1 MNSQRK
7 MVMQRIFNPSQYRSS
22 GLTTLTKENFARVM
36 TESLNK
42 ALNPDES
49 PVKEKHV
56 RKLLIGSF
64 QAESGAFFWSYLPVI
79 RLKENQIVCWKFCH
93 VLHKML
99 RDGHRQ
105 VVANSYERQHIL
117 LDCGNMWR
125 HVEDGYG
132 QLIHRYCVLLYD
144 RIRFLNVN
152 PRFPNDLKITDQQLE
167 EISENDMNVL
177 FMLCC
182 DMFDNLENIVKLQEL
197 VLAKVEIKKYN
208 SMTSVGQCHLSPLV
222 AFIQDSSLLYDYTV
236 KILFKLHS
244 NLNPEDLEGLCK
256 RFHGL
261 HKKLKSFYINASN
274 LQYFKTLIQ
283 IPHLSETPPNFRIAS
298 DLQQHVAPR
307 VVMIANP
314 ELDNYDSHQGDQP
327 LVNLDDVMEGLDSNS
342 SQSIPYVS
350 STNEDSIDTPHAS
363 QTPNLENQIYSEKVA
378 ALLQEQEQIE
388 EKLTALEEDNISI
401 RRELASERAS
411 HENTR
416 TKLTNDLESI
426 KEEHANAM
434 KLRDEE
440 FKKMKEQ
447 MTNLTFELRTSK
459 NSIDKVKDELERA
472 EHDKDISQDAM
483 KKLVK
488 ELSNLKTER
497 ETLMQQTNL
506 VIPSQDTTNNEA
518 NERIIRELR
527 KKIDDLA
534 MELKEKT
541 SQQQNWERER
551 ELLVMSKEQLER
563 QLDSSQEDMLMA
575 EMNETDKIIK
585 EATKRIEELSE
596 KSRKL
601 ETGIKLQVNEK
612 ISEVCSNLM
621 KAVRNLIVQSRLL
634 QREVVGGDEKMNS
647 AEFYKRNSAWTEGL
661 ISAANVVAMA
671 ARSLVDSADRAM
683 SGQAKFSELAAA
695 AHEIAAATTQLVV
708 ASRVKANKD
717 SEKLKILTGVAKQ
730 VNQCTSQ
737 VVDTARVCAE
747 LIEQEID
754 KIDIS
759 SLSLHQT
766 KKLEME
772 TQVRLLE
779 LEDKL
784 SKERIKLGLL
794 RRQHYEREDA
804 QTVSGT

>member
-1 MNSQRK
+1 
-7 MVMQRIFNPSQYRSS
+7 MQRIFNPSQYRSS
-22 GLTTLTKENFARVM
+22 GMTTLTKENFTRVM

-42 ALNPDES
+42 ALSPDES

-105 VVANSYERQHIL
+105 VVANSHERQHIL

-197 VLAKVEIKKYN
+197 VLAKVEHKKYN
-208 SMTSVGQCHLSPLV
+208 SMTSVGQCHLAPLV
-222 AFIQDSSLLYDYTV
+222 AFIQDSSLFYDYAV
-236 KILFKLHS
+236 KILFKLHN
-244 NLNPEDLEGLCK
+244 NLNPDDLEGLCK

-283 IPHLSETPPNFRIAS
+283 IPHLSEVPPNFRVAS

-314 ELDNYDSHQGDQP
+314 ELDQYDSHPEGSQP
-327 LVNLDDVMEGLDSNS
+327 LVNLDDASMDAFDSNS
-342 SQSIPYVS
+342 SQSIPFVS
-350 STNEDSIDTPHAS
+350 STIEDPAETSIS
-363 QTPNLENQIYSEKVA
+363 QSSNTENQIYLDKIAS
-378 ALLQEQEQIE
+378 LLQEHEQIE
-388 EKLTALEEDNISI
+388 EKLRALEEENITI
-401 RRELASERAS
+401 RRELASERID
-411 HENTR
+411 HKNTR
-416 TKLTNDLESI
+416 SKLTNQIKSI
-426 KEEHANAM
+426 KEDHANALE
-434 KLRDEE
+434 LRDEE
-440 FKKMKEQ
+440 VKKLKEQ

-459 NSIDKVKDELERA
+459 NSIDKIKDELKRA

-488 ELSNLKTER
+488 DLSCLKTER
-497 ETLMQQTNL
+497 ETLLKQAKP
-506 VIPSQDTTNNEA
+506 VIAKSQDTANIEA
-518 NERIIRELR
+518 NERMIKELQ
-527 KKIDDLA
+527 KKIDDLNI
-534 MELKEKT
+534 ELREKNI
-541 SQQQNWERER
+541 QQQNWEKER
-551 ELLVMSKEQLER
+551 ELLLSSKDRLEKL
-563 QLDSSQEDMLMA
+563 LDSTQEDTLMA

-596 KSRKL
+596 KSRKF
-601 ETGIKLQVNEK
+601 ESGIKLQVNEK

-621 KAVRNLIVQSRLL
+621 KAVRNLIIQSRLL
-634 QREVVGGDEKMNS
+634 QREVVGGDGKTNCS
-647 AEFYKRNSAWTEGL
+647 EFYKRNSAWTEGL

-730 VNQCTSQ
+730 VNQCTNQ

-772 TQVRLLE
+772 TQVKLLE

-794 RRQHYEREDA
+794 RRQHYEREEAQEIGSDA
-804 QTVSGT
+804 PI